1 MAAPFLIRAV
11 NELLSDIGGKGKK
24 LLDVSCKE
32 GDILESVKSK
42 GFICRGTNFEPNSR
56 HRQDTAVD
64 YDVDLRNGLPY
75 EDESFDIVLLV
86 EVLEHISCHDDIIR
100 ELSRILKPGGIL
112 ILTTPNVMRLNSRVH
127 FLLTGYHKT
136 KRRFIP
142 FETQLAEAHKYHNF
156 PIDFPVLYYF
166 AKQNGLNLEALG
178 HSKVKAYSRFLLAL
192 LWLPVSIYSWYTLY
206 VREHSGAQT
215 KENLKLLRWLCH
227 PRILTEDNLALRFR
241 KTMES

>member
-42 GFICRGTNFEPNSR
+42 GFICRGTNFESNSR
-56 HRQDTAVD
+56 HPQDTAVD
-64 YDVDLRNGLPY
+64 YDVDLRKGLPY
-75 EDESFDIVLLV
+75 DDESFDIVLLV

-100 ELSRILKPGGIL
+100 ELSRILKPGGRL

-227 PRILTEDNLALRFR
+227 PQILTEDNLALRFR
-241 KTMES
+241 KTMAS